1 MSLNQNR
8 GWLVPACLAWG
19 AIFLITISSGWAEEE
34 SMNSLR
40 RRFEAYKMKKNTF
53 QGSPFS
59 RMIVEEQSTLIQWIS
74 AAETAFS
81 EEEEELAL
89 RLVNRVQVQVRLIQT
104 TIDEL
109 RARASVERVRQEAVQ
124 LESRARAVRSEV
136 AALEQQIGR
145 SIAQKQNQ
153 QGGNKGNR
161 AAPPQAPPSAV
172 SPAPAATPTPSAPS
186 RPAAPSGGY

>member
-1 MSLNQNR
+1 
-8 GWLVPACLAWG
+8 
-19 AIFLITISSGWAEEE
+19 
-34 SMNSLR
+34 MNSLR

-53 QGSPFS
+53 QSSPFS

-74 AAETAFS
+74 AAEAAFS

-109 RARASVERVRQEAVQ
+109 HARASVERVRQEAVQ

-145 SIAQKQNQ
+145 SIAQKQGQ
-153 QGGNKGNR
+153 QRVNAGNR
-161 AAPPQAPPSAV
+161 AAPQAPPSAV
-172 SPAPAATPTPSAPS
+172 SPEPAPAPTPSPRREQSSA
-186 RPAAPSGGY
+186 

>member
-1 MSLNQNR
+1 
-8 GWLVPACLAWG
+8 
-19 AIFLITISSGWAEEE
+19 
-34 SMNSLR
+34 MNSLR

-53 QGSPFS
+53 QSSPFS

-109 RARASVERVRQEAVQ
+109 HARASVERVRQEAVQ
-124 LESRARAVRSEV
+124 LESRARAIRSEV

-145 SIAQKQNQ
+145 SIAQKQGQ
-153 QGGNKGNR
+153 QRGNAGNR
-161 AAPPQAPPSAV
+161 ATPQARPAAAPSA
-172 SPAPAATPTPSAPS
+172 PAPAPTPSAPS
-186 RPAAPSGGY
+186 RTVAPSGAY